1 MPGEDNKLKCAVCTQ
16 HGKSCVS
23 VFWESLN
30 MSRDNLCEN
39 VATDKATHNAL
50 FEQLATVQTC
60 LSQKRK
66 VLEGAKVCAR

>member
-1 MPGEDNKLKCAVCTQ
+1 
-16 HGKSCVS
+16 
-23 VFWESLN
+23 